1 MLPKKS
7 RIPSKLF
14 TELLSGS
21 RFIHSPHFT
30 LRFKLIPNS
39 PSKVGVSVSKKVSK
53 SAVIR
58 NTVRRRVYATTAPLL
73 EGIKNHLFLF
83 VAKPGSQNIKG
94 KELSQEISKL
104 LLVVTQVVSGGK
116 KSYNSQMSSFYN

>member
-7 RIPSKLF
+7 RIPRKLF

-21 RFIHSPHFT
+21 RFVHSPHFT

-104 LLVVTQVVSGGK
+104 LLVVTQVV
-116 KSYNSQMSSFYN
+116 